1 MKDLSIPFSF
11 LQEHSVILS
20 AEEVRFAIGY
30 ELIDLRELADIV
42 DTSLIKHPN
51 DESLLELALNL
62 LLDSFYIDTDI
73 KPISLISSEAA
84 CELKS
89 VSSKWRYIL
98 LLWLYENRENSSA
111 DYDRINKVYADFNY
125 PVDMERFISYMPAH
139 GNTEKL
145 GYDHILHNWK
155 DYLNAYKHL
164 IAS

>member
-20 AEEVRFAIGY
+20 AEEIRFAIGY

-42 DTSLIKHPN
+42 DTSLVKYPN

-62 LLDSFYIDTDI
+62 LLGIFYIDTHS
-73 KPISLISSEAA
+73 KPLSLISSDVSIDRN
-84 CELKS
+84 S

-98 LLWLYENRENSSA
+98 LLWLYENSSA
-111 DYDRINKVYADFNY
+111 DYDRINKIYANFGY
-125 PVDMERFISYMPAH
+125 PLDMEKFISYMPAH

-145 GYDHILHNWK
+145 GYDHILHNWQ
-155 DYLNAYKHL
+155 DYLDTYKHL

>member
-20 AEEVRFAIGY
+20 AEEIRFAIGY

-42 DTSLIKHPN
+42 DTSLVKYPN
-51 DESLLELALNL
+51 DENLLELALNL
-62 LLDSFYIDTDI
+62 LLDSFYIDTHS
-73 KPISLISSEAA
+73 KPLSLISSDVSIVRN
-84 CELKS
+84 S

-111 DYDRINKVYADFNY
+111 DYDRINKVYADFGY
-125 PVDMERFISYMPAH
+125 PLDMEKFISYMPAH

-145 GYDHILHNWK
+145 GYDHILHNWQ
-155 DYLNAYKHL
+155 DYLDTYKHL

>member
-20 AEEVRFAIGY
+20 AEEIRFAIGY

-62 LLDSFYIDTDI
+62 LLDNFYIDTDI
-73 KPISLISSEAA
+73 KPISLISSEAD
-84 CELKS
+84 CELRS

-111 DYDRINKVYADFNY
+111 DYDRINKVYADFSY

-145 GYDHILHNWK
+145 GYDNILHNWK
-155 DYLNAYKHL
+155 DYLNTYRHL
-164 IAS
+164 IES

>member
-1 MKDLSIPFSF
+1 MKDLNIPFSF

-20 AEEVRFAIGY
+20 AEEIRFSIGY

-42 DTSLIKHPN
+42 DTSLVKYPN

-73 KPISLISSEAA
+73 KPLSLIFNDVSIDRN
-84 CELKS
+84 S

-98 LLWLYENRENSSA
+98 LLWLYENKENSSV
-111 DYDRINKVYADFNY
+111 DYDKINKIYADFDY
-125 PVDMERFISYMPAH
+125 PVDMERFISYMPTH
-139 GNTEKL
+139 GDTEKL

-155 DYLNAYKHL
+155 DYLNTYRHL
-164 IAS
+164 IES

>member
-1 MKDLSIPFSF
+1 MKDLNIPFSF

-20 AEEVRFAIGY
+20 AEEIRFAIGY

-42 DTSLIKHPN
+42 DTSLVKYPN

-62 LLDSFYIDTDI
+62 LLDSFYIDTHS
-73 KPISLISSEAA
+73 KPLSLISSDVSIVRN
-84 CELKS
+84 S

-111 DYDRINKVYADFNY
+111 DYDRINKVYADFGY
-125 PVDMERFISYMPAH
+125 SVDMEKFISYMPAH

-145 GYDHILHNWK
+145 GYDNILHNWK
-155 DYLNAYKHL
+155 DYLDTYRHL